1 MKIYVIFEDQRWY
14 KNSLVGVFDSHDK
27 AVAAKQKLLDEYSE
41 CGTEFDI
48 EEWEVQ

>member
-27 AVAAKQKLLDEYSE
+27 AEAAKQKLLDEYAE